1 MNYNGNLLPHLPG
14 GGSHNGSPDM
24 RLAASNL
31 SLGSNMGGK
40 NKGSPII
47 VLKSIINKK
56 ASDVG
61 RMHLPRLSVK
71 CVIKIFFIYWIQMK
85 NKKVFQWHMVGPL
98 RAGEFGQIDNFF
110 LIKKCIIFS
119 HF

>member
-40 NKGSPII
+40 NKGLPIF

-56 ASDVG
+56 LMMLAEFTCPDCPLNVT
-61 RMHLPRLSVK
+61 LK
-71 CVIKIFFIYWIQMK
+71 FFFIYWIQMK
-85 NKKVFQWHMVGPL
+85 NKKVFQWH
-98 RAGEFGQIDNFF
+98 I
-110 LIKKCIIFS
+110 
-119 HF
+119 

>member
-40 NKGSPII
+40 NKGLPII

-56 ASDVG
+56 PSDVG
-61 RMHLPRLSVK
+61 QMHLPRLSVK
-71 CVIKIFFIYWIQMK
+71 CGIKYLFLFI
-85 NKKVFQWHMVGPL
+85 
-98 RAGEFGQIDNFF
+98 EF
-110 LIKKCIIFS
+110 K
-119 HF
+119 

>member
-1 MNYNGNLLPHLPG
+1 MPG

-40 NKGSPII
+40 NKGLPII

-56 ASDVG
+56 AYDVG
-61 RMHLPRLSVK
+61 RIHLPRLSVK
-71 CVIKIFFIYWIQMK
+71 CDIKYLFLFI
-85 NKKVFQWHMVGPL
+85 
-98 RAGEFGQIDNFF
+98 EF
-110 LIKKCIIFS
+110 K
-119 HF
+119 

>member
-1 MNYNGNLLPHLPG
+1 MHSFYIKGTLFFDLAISLFFCTKEFEKFFHQFFQNVNYNGNLLPHLPG

-40 NKGSPII
+40 NKGLPII

-56 ASDVG
+56 LLMLAKFTCPDCPLHVT
-61 RMHLPRLSVK
+61 L
-71 CVIKIFFIYWIQMK
+71 IFFSISIQ
-85 NKKVFQWHMVGPL
+85 
-98 RAGEFGQIDNFF
+98 
-110 LIKKCIIFS
+110 
-119 HF
+119 

>member
-40 NKGSPII
+40 NKG
-47 VLKSIINKK
+47 
-56 ASDVG
+56 
-61 RMHLPRLSVK
+61 LSL
-71 CVIKIFFIYWIQMK
+71 FW
-85 NKKVFQWHMVGPL
+85 
-98 RAGEFGQIDNFF
+98 
-110 LIKKCIIFS
+110 KKCKQTALINT
-119 HF
+119 